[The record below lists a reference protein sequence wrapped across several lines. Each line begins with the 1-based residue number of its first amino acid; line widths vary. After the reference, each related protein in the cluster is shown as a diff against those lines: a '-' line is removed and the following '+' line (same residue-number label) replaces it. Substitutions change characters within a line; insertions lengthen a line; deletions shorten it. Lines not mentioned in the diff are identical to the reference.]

1 MNFTEGLILR
11 TGVTR
16 KYLEE
21 ELELSIGEIYTWFDE
36 DDHRGMFVLMD
47 RECIEEFVRFCVNK
61 KDEKHDKHL
70 WHQEGSGVNLTGI
83 LSILTGRRKIPMKT
97 ILDKLNKSG
106 LVVTE
111 DDLIWP
117 HKIINKLNVPEA
129 FANKEKLVIDFLKR
143 SFPWE

>member
-1 MNFTEGLILR
+1 MNITEGLILR

-21 ELELSIGEIYTWFDE
+21 ELELSSGEIYTWFDE
-36 DDHRGMFVLMD
+36 DDHRGMLVL
-47 RECIEEFVRFCVNK
+47 IELQSIQEFVKFCVNRR
-61 KDEKHDKHL
+61 DEKQDKIL
-70 WHQEGSGVNLTGI
+70 WHREDQLNLGAI
-83 LSILTGRRKIPMKT
+83 LSILTGRRKIPIKS
-97 ILDKLNKSG
+97 ILDKLNKIG

-111 DDLIWP
+111 DDLVWP

>member
-21 ELELSIGEIYTWFDE
+21 ELELSSGEIYTWFDE
-36 DDHRGMFVLMD
+36 DDHRGMLVL
-47 RECIEEFVRFCVNK
+47 IELQSIQEFVKFCVNRR
-61 KDEKHDKHL
+61 DEKQDKIL
-70 WHQEGSGVNLTGI
+70 WHREDQLNLGAI
-83 LSILTGRRKIPMKT
+83 LSILTGRRKIPIKS
-97 ILDKLNKSG
+97 ILDKLNKIG

-111 DDLIWP
+111 DDLVWP